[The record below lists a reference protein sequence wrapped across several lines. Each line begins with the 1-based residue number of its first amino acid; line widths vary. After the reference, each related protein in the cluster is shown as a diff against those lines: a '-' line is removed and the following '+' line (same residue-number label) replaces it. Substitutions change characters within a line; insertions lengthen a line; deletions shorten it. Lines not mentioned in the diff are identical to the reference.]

1 MGMMTSLINGSASR
15 ETCTQGPLSSK
26 SPLPSSTMA
35 LRRLALLRM
44 PIGTRDRGDLAS
56 VIEEGVGIA
65 DFRLETELVRDFG
78 KPIPII
84 VDQDLIEDII
94 AELKEVGA
102 AGWLLQRDIVADQ
115 GDRV

>member
-1 MGMMTSLINGSASR
+1 EL
-15 ETCTQGPLSSK
+15 
-26 SPLPSSTMA
+26 LPI
-35 LRRLALLRM
+35 
-44 PIGTRDRGDLAS
+44 PIGTRDRGDRAS

-115 GDRV
+115 GDRVWSVRADKGVGIGIISHRIFRNFGRFAMG